1 MIRLY
6 LMANSKIKMMLFMK
20 LSKVNDIYVN
30 YLITQHGQ
38 STATGCAEL
47 IDNDV
52 KHDSFTLMFSIED
65 YDSTFIWESTKRQV
79 RKIEDSDGFLF

>member
-1 MIRLY
+1 
-6 LMANSKIKMMLFMK
+6 MANSKINMMPFMK
-20 LSKVNDIYVN
+20 LSKVNDIYVD

-52 KHDSFTLMFSIED
+52 KHDSFTRML
-65 YDSTFIWESTKRQV
+65 STRFRSFFQ
-79 RKIEDSDGFLF
+79 KIYLQFFASFVQAYLLFK